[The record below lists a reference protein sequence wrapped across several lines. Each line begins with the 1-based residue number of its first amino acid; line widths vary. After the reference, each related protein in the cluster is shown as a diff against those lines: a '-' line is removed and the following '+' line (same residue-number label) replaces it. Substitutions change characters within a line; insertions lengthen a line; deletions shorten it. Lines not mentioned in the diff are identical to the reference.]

1 MCIDLTF
8 PLIVCSEMTGVSSTC
23 DTDIPLVFID
33 TAGLGVNELDTPD
46 EESKG
51 NEGQNLLAGEIRL
64 GETLRSNV
72 RIFN

>member
-1 MCIDLTF
+1 
-8 PLIVCSEMTGVSSTC
+8 MTGVSSTC